1 MAAFDDVS
9 GLPSA
14 MPATSPVSPDELL
27 GVARTV
33 ASFGRRPAYA
43 ELEAELAR
51 ALEAMGGPSALD
63 EPDAAARGAKR
74 KLGIVFV
81 AALEKQCATL

>member
-9 GLPSA
+9 GLPAAAAVSA
-14 MPATSPVSPDELL
+14 TAVSAAPVSPDELI

-51 ALEAMGGPSALD
+51 TLEAMGGPTCVSVLSVS
-63 EPDAAARGAKR
+63 RYQSFS
-74 KLGIVFV
+74 VV
-81 AALEKQCATL
+81 M